1 MSNLRHATLT
11 WNGGLAFSGRAP
23 NGTQI
28 TVDGDGL
35 TGISPMITLLCAAA
49 GCTGAD
55 VVSIL
60 EKMRVGLQALRIEI
74 TGTRREEDPKRY
86 LALHLIFHI
95 TAATIDEAKA
105 KRAIDLSIEKYCS
118 VMASLAPDM
127 KITYAVQ
134 LG

>member
-11 WNGGLAFSGRAP
+11 WTSGLAFTGGAAG
-23 NGTQI
+23 GTQI
-28 TVDGDGL
+28 TVDGDGA

-55 VVSIL
+55 VVMIL
-60 EKMRVGLQALRIEI
+60 EKMRVGLQSLRIEI
-74 TGTRREEDPKRY
+74 TGTRRETDPKRY

-95 TAATIDEAKA
+95 TAASLDQEKA
-105 KRAIDLSIEKYCS
+105 RRAIDLSIQKYCS
-118 VMASLAPDM
+118 VIASLAPDM
-127 KITYAVQ
+127 AISYDVQ

>member
-11 WNGGLAFSGRAP
+11 WNSGLAFTGGAP

-28 TVDGDGL
+28 TVDGDSL

-60 EKMRVGLQALRIEI
+60 EKMRAGLQALKIEI

-86 LALHLIFHI
+86 LALHLIFHV
-95 TAATIDEAKA
+95 TAASLDETRA

-127 KITYAVQ
+127 KITYEVK